1 MKTREEYLNDIKQF
15 KKEFANK
22 FGILSIGIFGSV
34 ARNEHQAESDLDDF
48 VELQE
53 PDFFIM
59 SDIQETLEQICN
71 CKVDLL
77 RIRKNLR
84 PLLLKR
90 IEQDGI
96 YA

>member
-34 ARNEHQAESDLDDF
+34 ARNEHQAESDLDVF
-48 VELQE
+48 VEPQE

-59 SDIQETLEQICN
+59 SDIQETLEEICN

>member
-22 FGILSIGIFGSV
+22 FGILAIGIFGSV
-34 ARNEHQAESDLDDF
+34 ARNEHQAESDLDVF

-59 SDIQETLEQICN
+59 SDIQETLEEICN

>member
-22 FGILSIGIFGSV
+22 FGILAIGIFGSV
-34 ARNEHQAESDLDDF
+34 ARNEHQAESDLDVF